1 MPNKSEPP
9 QKPSDGTVAS
19 ADQTSERPQI
29 RVRGQYVK
37 DLSFENPNAGKQ
49 FGNDNAPKIDISVSV
64 NGRGQSDNNH
74 EIELHIS
81 AKATVGGELKFL
93 VELVY
98 AGVFTITGI
107 PADKLEPIVLIE
119 CPRILFPFARRI
131 VADCCRDGGYPALM
145 LEPIDF
151 AQMYMQRK
159 SEAREGQTR
168 PEKTN

>member
-1 MPNKSEPP
+1 MPNKSESP
-9 QKPSDGTVAS
+9 QKSSDGTVTS

-29 RVRGQYVK
+29 RVRGQYIK

-93 VELVY
+93 VEWVS
-98 AGVFTITGI
+98 AGVFTK
-107 PADKLEPIVLIE
+107 DLIE
-119 CPRILFPFARRI
+119 TWIDYKRENELLPFA
-131 VADCCRDGGYPALM
+131 
-145 LEPIDF
+145 
-151 AQMYMQRK
+151 QRPHPF
-159 SEAREGQTR
+159 EYELYFGV
-168 PEKTN
+168 